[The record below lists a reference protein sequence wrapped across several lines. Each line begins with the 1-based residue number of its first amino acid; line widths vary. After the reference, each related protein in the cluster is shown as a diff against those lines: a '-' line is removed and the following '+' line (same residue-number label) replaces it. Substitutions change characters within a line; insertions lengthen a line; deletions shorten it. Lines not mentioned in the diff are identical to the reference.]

1 MHFCNSLRLSYAFRK
16 SNYKLILEEGTSYVD
31 NFRLATAKANPVEHQ
46 IWERFFKHEDINFVK
61 AGEDFEQRLLENEN
75 EVIYRSGMP
84 TRLRL
89 NSYPCQVFATTK
101 GYFKA
106 TNGWAFQKD
115 SEIAPVFNHFI
126 AQMLQNGVVDKLVE
140 GLLRE
145 KEIVKC
151 TSDEFKPI
159 KFDNIVTAFAILIV
173 GIVMATSMALC
184 EFLLRRRAQ
193 SQKLPAWED
202 TSTNIPACM

>member
-1 MHFCNSLRLSYAFRK
+1 MDYF
-16 SNYKLILEEGTSYVD
+16 KL
-31 NFRLATAKANPVEHQ
+31 ANPLADPVAHK
-46 IWERFFKHEDINFVK
+46 IWVQSLSIDDTRYIPVDQEP
-61 AGEDFEQRLLENEN
+61 EQRLLENEN

-193 SQKLPAWED
+193 SQKLF
-202 TSTNIPACM
+202 